1 MSQPSNLILLEY
13 SSRATRDFD
22 QASLLELLAFARNFN
37 SGHDLTGMLLYIDR
51 TFFQI
56 LEGPPETLHALYGRI
71 EKDDRHTKL
80 IKLLEIPIEQRTF
93 SDWSMGY
100 AKVTRQELAAIP
112 GLNDFF
118 GRGSV
123 FTELEEGKA
132 RVLLD
137 TFREGKWR
145 RRLG

>member
-1 MSQPSNLILLEY
+1 MSQPSILTLLAY
-13 SSRATRDFD
+13 SSRASRDFD
-22 QASLLELLAFARNFN
+22 QASLLELLTSARNFN
-37 SGHDLTGMLLYIDR
+37 SQHDLTGMLLYIDR

-56 LEGPPETLHALYGRI
+56 LEGPPETIQALYGRI

-100 AKVTRQELAAIP
+100 AKVTRKDLEAIP

-123 FTELEEGKA
+123 FTELEAGTA
-132 RVLLD
+132 TVLLD
-137 TFREGKWR
+137 AFREGKWR

>member
-1 MSQPSNLILLEY
+1 MSQPSNLILLAY

-37 SGHDLTGMLLYIDR
+37 AGHGLTGMLLYIDH

-56 LEGPPETLHALYGRI
+56 LEGEPEILHALYGRI
-71 EKDDRHTKL
+71 EKDARHSKL

-100 AKVTRQELAAIP
+100 AKVTRRDLAEIP

-123 FTELEEGKA
+123 FTELEAGKA
-132 RVLLD
+132 AVLLEA
-137 TFREGKWR
+137 FREGKWR

>member
-1 MSQPSNLILLEY
+1 MNQPSNLILLAY
-13 SSRATRDFD
+13 SSRANRDFD
-22 QASLLELLAFARNFN
+22 QASLLELLTFARNFN
-37 SGHDLTGMLLYIDR
+37 SQHDLTGMLLYIDR

-56 LEGPPETLHALYGRI
+56 LEGPPETLRPLYGRI

-100 AKVTRQELAAIP
+100 AKVTRQDLAEIP

-132 RVLLD
+132 TVLLD
-137 TFREGKWR
+137 AFREGKWR